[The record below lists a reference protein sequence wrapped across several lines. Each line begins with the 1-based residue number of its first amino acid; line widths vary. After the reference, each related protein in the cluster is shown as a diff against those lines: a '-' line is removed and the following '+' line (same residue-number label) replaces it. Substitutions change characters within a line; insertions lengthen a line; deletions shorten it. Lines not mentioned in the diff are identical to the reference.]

1 MKKVGN
7 NSKRGGARKNAGR
20 PAGQTKDKISV
31 SVDRQT
37 LAKAITKWGG
47 KKSPLIEKLLQDYTK

>member
-7 NSKRGGARKNAGR
+7 ISKRGGARKNAGR

-31 SVDRQT
+31 SVDSET
-37 LAKAITKWGG
+37 LYRALQKWGG
-47 KKSPLIEKLLQDYTK
+47 KKSPLIEKLLQDYLK

>member
-7 NSKRGGARKNAGR
+7 LSKRGGARKGAGR
-20 PAGQTKDKISV
+20 PEGQTKEKISI
-31 SVDRQT
+31 SVDREA
-37 LAKAITKWGG
+37 LSKALTKWGG